1 MTKRIKLEKSNLT
14 PNFIG
19 SWEMKD
25 SICDQIISYYE
36 NNKRKQKQGLTGVGV
51 GTINLETK
59 NRKDICITPRELHLK
74 GNEILN
80 EYFKILFEF
89 YKDYN
94 EQWPLLA
101 SIVTNLEIGRFNIGK
116 YIPGEH
122 FKKIHTERGGLSSL
136 HRLLA
141 FMTYLNDVEDGGS
154 TYFSHYDL
162 DIQPQKGLTIIWPA
176 EWTHAHKGN
185 IINRGSKYIITGWLT
200 FPK

>member
-1 MTKRIKLEKSNLT
+1 MTTRLKIEKSNLT

-19 SWEMKD
+19 SWDMKD
-25 SICDQIISYYE
+25 SICDQIIAYYE
-36 NNKRKQKQGLTGVGV
+36 KHEGKQRQGLNGI

-59 NRKDICITPRELHLK
+59 NRKDISITPQELNLQ
-74 GNEILN
+74 GNEIFN
-80 EYFKILFEF
+80 DYFQMLFEF

-94 EQWPLLA
+94 KQWPFLA
-101 SIVTNLEIGRFNIGK
+101 SIVSELEIGGFNIGK
-116 YIPGEH
+116 YVPGQH
-122 FKKIHTERGGLSSL
+122 FKKIHTERASLSSL

-162 DIQPQKGLTIIWPA
+162 DIKPQKGLTIIWPA

-185 IINRGSKYIITGWLT
+185 IINSGSKYIITGWLT

>member
-1 MTKRIKLEKSNLT
+1 MTKRAELEKSHLT

-19 SWEMKD
+19 SWVME
-25 SICDQIISYYE
+25 SLICDQIISYYE
-36 NNKRKQKQGLTGVGV
+36 KNKEKQIQGSTSR
-51 GTINLETK
+51 GTISLETK
-59 NRKDICITPRELHLK
+59 NRRDISISPKELNLK
-74 GNEILN
+74 GNEIFN
-80 EYFKILFEF
+80 KYFENLFEF

-94 EQWPLLA
+94 KQWPFLA
-101 SIVTNLEIGRFNIGK
+101 SIVTQLEIGRFNIGK
-116 YIPGEH
+116 YIIGQH
-122 FKKIHTERGGLSSL
+122 FQKIHTERATLGSL

-185 IINRGSKYIITGWLT
+185 IVHSGSKYIITGWLT

>member
-1 MTKRIKLEKSNLT
+1 MTKRLVLGKSNLT

-19 SWEMKD
+19 SWKMEA
-25 SICDQIISYYE
+25 SLCDKIVTYY
-36 NNKRKQKQGLTGVGV
+36 NKNKVKQKQGNVGI
-51 GTINLETK
+51 GNINLETK
-59 NRKDICITPRELHLK
+59 DRKDISISPQELNLQ
-74 GNEILN
+74 GNEIFN
-80 EYFKILFEF
+80 EYFEELFEF

-94 EQWPLLA
+94 KQWPFLA
-101 SIVTNLEIGRFNIGK
+101 SIISTLEIGTFNIGK
-116 YIPGEH
+116 YIAGQH
-122 FKKIHTERGGLSSL
+122 FQKIHTERASIGSL

-162 DIQPQKGLTIIWPA
+162 DIKPQKGLTIIWPA

-185 IINRGSKYIITGWLT
+185 VVNSGSKYIITGWLT

>member
-1 MTKRIKLEKSNLT
+1 MTKRLKLEQSNLS

-19 SWEMKD
+19 SWEMKG
-25 SICDQIISYYE
+25 SICDEIISYYE
-36 NNKRKQKQGLTGVGV
+36 KHKDKQEQGVTGT
-51 GTINLETK
+51 GTINLDTK
-59 NRKDICITPRELHLK
+59 NRKDISISPKELDLK

-80 EYFKILFEF
+80 EYFKVLFQF

-94 EQWPLLA
+94 KQWPFLA
-101 SIVTNLEIGRFNIGK
+101 SIVSNLEIGRFNIGK

-122 FKKIHTERGGLSSL
+122 FKKIHTERTGLSSL

-141 FMTYLNDVEDGGS
+141 FMTYLNDVDDGGS

-162 DIQPQKGLTIIWPA
+162 DIKPQKGLTIIWPA

-185 IINRGSKYIITGWLT
+185 IINKGSKYILTGWLT

>member
-1 MTKRIKLEKSNLT
+1 MTKRLKIEKSNLS

-19 SWEMKD
+19 SWKMKD
-25 SICDQIISYYE
+25 SICDQIIDYYE
-36 NNKRKQKQGLTGVGV
+36 KNKKKQKQGSTGI
-51 GTINLETK
+51 GTINLENK
-59 NRKDICITPRELHLK
+59 NRKDISISPQELNLQ
-74 GNEILN
+74 GNEFFN

-94 EQWPLLA
+94 KQWPFLA
-101 SIVTNLEIGRFNIGK
+101 SIVSNLEIGSFNIGK

-122 FKKIHTERGGLSSL
+122 FKKLHTERASLGSL

-154 TYFSHYDL
+154 TYFSHYNL
-162 DIQPQKGLTIIWPA
+162 HITPKKGLTIIWPA

-185 IINRGSKYIITGWLT
+185 EVNSGSKYIITGWLT